1 MARKPDK
8 SATSLRTAILVL
20 GMHRSGTSA
29 LARLTNFMGA
39 ALPRHLMPANEANP
53 RGYWESA
60 PLVELHDQLLSALD
74 SSWDDWRTPGARW
87 KESDA
92 AARFAGRLRLAID
105 EEYGNA
111 PLVVLK
117 DPRLCRTLP
126 YWMSILEKS
135 GIRSAPVLIVRN
147 PLEVAES
154 LRERDGM
161 PFEKAMLLWLRHN
174 LDAEFETR
182 HLQRNIV
189 TFDALLEDWKLL
201 AVQTAGRLG
210 ITWPRQPMDAAH
222 DMRDFLDLE
231 LHNHRATQAELEAHT
246 EVPHWVKSAYRA
258 LTLLCDEPR
267 SAEPKRELDK
277 VRHAF
282 AESAKIF
289 GVVAFAQTEAL
300 KQAEID
306 VAEANRRAST
316 ADLAKKDLETALS
329 HLKAEAKDAG
339 AAADTYQKRTEEAE
353 KRVATLMKQVAD
365 LERSRNQL
373 QETMKRASTDAS
385 ELKKLAKHL
394 TERTD
399 LIEGQLKTQQ
409 KKSDKTNA
417 ELVEARAKSLTL
429 SGELQAALQNAMS
442 LTKELSAAKEQFHA
456 QETRAIKAAAEARQH
471 HESLVAARARLK
483 ELEVDDRAA
492 QAEIAELRAEL
503 AEAWAMGGE
512 SFTETTRKKRPAL
525 KIAAAGGAAVAAE
538 EPGRAKPITE
548 VVSRAKRIE
557 EDLRY
562 ERIHVEQMERRLTTW
577 MGLASAALRK
587 MTRLGRKP
595 APVHTPRKRIGSTPA
610 TSGT

>member
-201 AVQTAGRLG
+201 AVHVS
-210 ITWPRQPMDAAH
+210 M
-222 DMRDFLDLE
+222 
-231 LHNHRATQAELEAHT
+231 
-246 EVPHWVKSAYRA
+246 EVR
-258 LTLLCDEPR
+258 
-267 SAEPKRELDK
+267 
-277 VRHAF
+277 
-282 AESAKIF
+282 
-289 GVVAFAQTEAL
+289 
-300 KQAEID
+300 
-306 VAEANRRAST
+306 
-316 ADLAKKDLETALS
+316 
-329 HLKAEAKDAG
+329 
-339 AAADTYQKRTEEAE
+339 
-353 KRVATLMKQVAD
+353 
-365 LERSRNQL
+365 
-373 QETMKRASTDAS
+373 
-385 ELKKLAKHL
+385 
-394 TERTD
+394 
-399 LIEGQLKTQQ
+399 
-409 KKSDKTNA
+409 
-417 ELVEARAKSLTL
+417 
-429 SGELQAALQNAMS
+429 
-442 LTKELSAAKEQFHA
+442 
-456 QETRAIKAAAEARQH
+456 
-471 HESLVAARARLK
+471 
-483 ELEVDDRAA
+483 
-492 QAEIAELRAEL
+492 
-503 AEAWAMGGE
+503 
-512 SFTETTRKKRPAL
+512 
-525 KIAAAGGAAVAAE
+525 
-538 EPGRAKPITE
+538 
-548 VVSRAKRIE
+548 
-557 EDLRY
+557 
-562 ERIHVEQMERRLTTW
+562 
-577 MGLASAALRK
+577 
-587 MTRLGRKP
+587 
-595 APVHTPRKRIGSTPA
+595 
-610 TSGT
+610 